1 MEHLWSSPISGCIQ
15 IKQLP
20 SIQIKQMLSC
30 RKYRTD
36 ASKCNDASKSS
47 DFDHATAAT
56 PQEHMEI
63 ELTRLMDTTLPHKI
77 WLKQQFSIGV
87 NEVTRVLERMPP
99 IDVKGSSPG
108 HPLTTTRRFCC
119 KASPVEIQAIL
130 VASDCIPQWLTRHLP
145 TMAFSRKVPL
155 IVVMDKKGGSTRLGE
170 LVKLKTAIAIG
181 VKAKGNAINR
191 QIDEILQGKLGRIV

>member
-1 MEHLWSSPISGCIQ
+1 
-15 IKQLP
+15 
-20 SIQIKQMLSC
+20 MLSC

-36 ASKCNDASKSS
+36 ASKRNDASKSS
-47 DFDHATAAT
+47 DFDHAAAAT
-56 PQEHMEI
+56 PQEHICYEGQNLVHLLKCIKREI
-63 ELTRLMDTTLPHKI
+63 ELTRLMDTALPHKI

-119 KASPVEIQAIL
+119 KASPVEFQAIL

-145 TMAFSRKVPL
+145 SMASSRKVPL
-155 IVVMDKKGGSTRLGE
+155 IVVMDKKGGSTRLGYNVVNQHIE
-170 LVKLKTAIAIG
+170 GDYPGQVGKECMSRVQLKCLAQFNVVTT
-181 VKAKGNAINR
+181 
-191 QIDEILQGKLGRIV
+191 